1 MLCISTSEL
10 VLRTMFTGWN
20 QFFGVKKR
28 LRVSPKCW
36 QAPLLCMFSWYF
48 VVHSFLF
55 FPFVMKKDEK
65 TCFSTRKKNWPA
77 NGMQSNG
84 SLVEI
89 HNIHSFLWLALK
101 IDPFNLTTY
110 KAEELSKITILTGS
124 HIGLSSAGKA
134 VHDLMHLIYVYF
146 CRILKFILYNITHPF

>member
-1 MLCISTSEL
+1 MLASPL
-10 VLRTMFTGWN
+10 VMH
-20 QFFGVKKR
+20 V
-28 LRVSPKCW
+28 
-36 QAPLLCMFSWYF
+36 
-48 VVHSFLF
+48 FLIFCCAFLSF

-146 CRILKFILYNITHPF
+146 CIILKFILYNITHPF

>member
-1 MLCISTSEL
+1 MLASPLVMHVFLIFCCAFLSFFSRLWWKKMKKL
-10 VLRTMFTGWN
+10 VL
-20 QFFGVKKR
+20 
-28 LRVSPKCW
+28 
-36 QAPLLCMFSWYF
+36 AP
-48 VVHSFLF
+48 
-55 FPFVMKKDEK
+55 E
-65 TCFSTRKKNWPA
+65 KKNWPA

-146 CRILKFILYNITHPF
+146 CIILKFILYNITHPF